1 MPDTETAQAR
11 ETILN
16 WMKEARFFGEKDED
30 VTKRANPRYTWK
42 RPMELLVDDRIFYVY
57 SRDISEDGI
66 GLTCRRRLG
75 EGAQVRVRRDS
86 NDSWVPARVAH
97 CTDTV
102 GAFKVGVELTFDF

>member
-11 ETILN
+11 ETTLN
-16 WMKEARFFGEKDED
+16 WMKEARLFGEKDED

-42 RPMELLVDDRIFYVY
+42 RPIELLVDDRIFYVY

-66 GLTCRRRLG
+66 GLTCRHRLG
-75 EGAQVRVRRDS
+75 EGTYVRVRRDS

-102 GAFKVGVELTFDF
+102 GAFKVGVELMFDF